1 MKNTSGNLAEYRRSI
16 ILGTLIGVG
25 LALVFC
31 AGFFF
36 RELLDLPPASAYTV
50 DPEDGGYPLLDEVQ
64 SYLDAQYLREQPEYA
79 TRQYSAIRGML
90 ASLEDRN
97 TFFIEPP
104 VARSE
109 ADVLAGTYGGIGV
122 NLQRNERG
130 EFVLCPFTDSPALQ
144 AGVINDDILIAVNDM
159 EIDLST
165 QQDIVDQMLRGEVTD
180 GNGVNLTVLRGDET
194 LEIFVEFNVINI
206 PSVLSR
212 VLLEDNRVGFIQ
224 ILRFTN
230 RTPTELTDAIAELRN
245 SDIEALILDL
255 RNNGGGLLQESIE
268 VAGEFLEGGIV
279 LYEVRIAEERTFDAS
294 DGGSMLDLPI
304 VVLVNGGTASASE
317 LVAGALQDRNRAILV
332 GQTTYGKGTIQ
343 QIFTLSDGSSIHVT
357 SAEWLTPEQN
367 VIDGVGLTP
376 DITMIPDE
384 NGRDIEI
391 GEAIRYLQQ
400 ELQD

>member
-1 MKNTSGNLAEYRRSI
+1 MKNNSSNFKEYRRSI

-31 AGFFF
+31 AGFFL
-36 RELLDLPPASAYTV
+36 RELLDLPPVSAYTV
-50 DPEDGGYPLLDEVQ
+50 DPDESGYPLLDEVQ
-64 SYLDAQYLREQPEYA
+64 SYLDAQYLREQPDYVI
-79 TRQYSAIRGML
+79 RQYSAIRGML
-90 ASLEDRN
+90 ATLEDRN

-122 NLQRNERG
+122 NLQRNENG
-130 EFVLCPFTDSPALQ
+130 EFVLYPFEDSPALQ
-144 AGVINDDILIAVNDM
+144 AGVVNDDILIAVDDV
-159 EIDLST
+159 EIDIST
-165 QQDIVDQMLRGEVTD
+165 QQDIVDQMLRGEVAD
-180 GNGVNLTVLRGDET
+180 GNGVNLTVLRDGET
-194 LEIFVEFNVINI
+194 LELFVEFDVINI

-212 VLLEDNRVGFIQ
+212 VLLEDNRLGFIQ
-224 ILRFTN
+224 IMRFTN
-230 RTPTELTDAIAELRN
+230 RTPTELIDAIAELRN

-255 RNNGGGLLQESIE
+255 RNNGGGLLQESID
-268 VAGEFLEGGIV
+268 VADEFLEGGVV
-279 LYEVRIAEERTFDAS
+279 LYEVRVSEERTFDAS
-294 DGGSMLDLPI
+294 GGGSMLDLPM

-317 LVAGALQDRNRAILV
+317 LVAGALQDRDRAILI

-367 VIDGVGLTP
+367 IIDGVGLTP

-384 NGRDIEI
+384 NGRDIEL
-391 GEAIRYLQQ
+391 GAAIRYLQQ
-400 ELQD
+400 EIQD